1 MTAQDA
7 ISANRNQLIEAMLA
21 TANRDIGT
29 PESGVRQFIVGFVG
43 VLEAAA
49 GGDHGPRD
57 EYLAAVIPALRSGGM
72 PLPTVVDGLLRVS
85 MASSAVLPREHLDW
99 VVSFCSDYSRR
110 MLELWE
116 RP

>member
-1 MTAQDA
+1 MTVKDVIAT
-7 ISANRNQLIEAMLA
+7 NRNQLIDLMLA

-29 PESGVRQFIVGFVG
+29 PESDVRQFIVGFVG
-43 VLEAAA
+43 VLEASA

-72 PLPTVVDGLLRVS
+72 PLSIVVDGMLRVS
-85 MASSAVLPREHLDW
+85 MAASAGLPREHLDW
-99 VVSFCSDYSRR
+99 LVSFCSDYSRR

>member
-1 MTAQDA
+1 MTAKEA
-7 ISANRNQLIEAMLA
+7 IAEHRSQLIDAMMA
-21 TANRDIGT
+21 TADRNLGT

-57 EYLAAVIPALRSGGM
+57 EYLGAVIPALRGGGM
-72 PLPTVVDGLLRVS
+72 PLTTVVDGLLRVA
-85 MASSAVLPREHLDW
+85 MTASAVLPREHLDW
-99 VVSFCSDYSRR
+99 LVGFSSDYSRR

-116 RP
+116 KP

>member
-1 MTAQDA
+1 MTAKDA
-7 ISANRNQLIEAMLA
+7 ISANRNQLIDAMLA

-43 VLEAAA
+43 VLEASAD
-49 GGDHGPRD
+49 GDHGPRD

-72 PLPTVVDGLLRVS
+72 PLTTVVDGMLRVS
-85 MASSAVLPREHLDW
+85 MAASAVLPREHLEW
-99 VVSFCSDYSRR
+99 LVSFCADYSRR